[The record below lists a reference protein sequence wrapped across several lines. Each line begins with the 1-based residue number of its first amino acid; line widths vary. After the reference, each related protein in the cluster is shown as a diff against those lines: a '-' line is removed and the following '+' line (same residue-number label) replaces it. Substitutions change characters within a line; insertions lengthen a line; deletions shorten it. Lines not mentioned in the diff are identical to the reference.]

1 MLIVTPKNGIQGR
14 TRGTKQKESQA
25 KALESQTSCTW
36 NSQKNLRNKPSYTS
50 YEKEPQVSKVVNQPQ
65 VSSSSVLPPTPP
77 VHSSSFHHVCCVV
90 PFIGPKPF
98 LESRPPS
105 P

>member
-36 NSQKNLRNKPSYTS
+36 NSQKNLRNKPMIPILATS
-50 YEKEPQVSKVVNQPQ
+50 
-65 VSSSSVLPPTPP
+65 
-77 VHSSSFHHVCCVV
+77 
-90 PFIGPKPF
+90 
-98 LESRPPS
+98 
-105 P
+105 

>member
-36 NSQKNLRNKPSYTS
+36 NSQKNLRNKPMIPILATR
-50 YEKEPQVSKVVNQPQ
+50 KNPK
-65 VSSSSVLPPTPP
+65 SV
-77 VHSSSFHHVCCVV
+77 
-90 PFIGPKPF
+90 K
-98 LESRPPS
+98 
-105 P
+105 